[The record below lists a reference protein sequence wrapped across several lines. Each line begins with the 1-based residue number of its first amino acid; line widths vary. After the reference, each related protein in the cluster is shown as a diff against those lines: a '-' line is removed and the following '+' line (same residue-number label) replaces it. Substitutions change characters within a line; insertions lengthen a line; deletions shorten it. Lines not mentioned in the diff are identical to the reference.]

1 MRNRVRKKRT
11 TIYRVKEGAT
21 FAAYHLFS
29 AFSIFVGI
37 LILTG
42 FFILYQWKNVKILV
56 YLEQNDKLKQE
67 ILILNAENSQLA
79 TTRNE
84 LLKKIPEIAEK
95 KLKMVTQIEPV
106 YKIYIDGNRL
116 VKYEKKN

>member
-1 MRNRVRKKRT
+1 MRNRARKRST
-11 TIYRVKEGAT
+11 TVYRVKEGAT

-42 FFILYQWKNVKILV
+42 FFILFQWKNVKILV
-56 YLEQNDKLKQE
+56 YLEQIDKLKQE

-84 LLKKIPEIAEK
+84 LLKRIPEIAEN
-95 KLKMVTQIEPV
+95 KLKMITQIKPI
-106 YKIYIDGNRL
+106 YKIYIDGNSL
-116 VKYEKKN
+116 IKYEKKN

>member
-1 MRNRVRKKRT
+1 MRNRVRKKHT

-42 FFILYQWKNVKILV
+42 FFILYQWKNVKILM

-67 ILILNAENSQLA
+67 ILILNVENSQLA

-106 YKIYIDGNRL
+106 HKIYIDGNRL